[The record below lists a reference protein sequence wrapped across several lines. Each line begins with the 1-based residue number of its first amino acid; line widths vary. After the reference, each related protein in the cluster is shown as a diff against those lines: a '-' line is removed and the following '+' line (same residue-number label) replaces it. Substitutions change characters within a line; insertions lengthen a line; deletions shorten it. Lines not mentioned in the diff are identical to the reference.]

1 MFQKKGQI
9 FQKGWTT
16 STPAVTDGW
25 VFQKILLL
33 KLAGDSLFSCFWQEL
48 GFSVKH
54 NNSAEW
60 TDFPSSI
67 LFLCESF
74 NCLGQGN
81 SHSCNTLI
89 YTHCAG
95 EPCDRHFP
103 KSDPSFWH
111 PHGNEAVPKL
121 WPNTRVLCVMWWAE
135 GATSRQVFLAFLLGF
150 LESVWFWDTWFGLLN
165 TSSPVGECLHL

>member
-1 MFQKKGQI
+1 MFPKKGQI
-9 FQKGWTT
+9 FQKDWTT

-33 KLAGDSLFSCFWQEL
+33 KLAGDCLFSCFWQEL

-54 NNSAEW
+54 NNSAER

-74 NCLGQGN
+74 NCFGQGN

-89 YTHCAG
+89 YNHCAG
-95 EPCDRHFP
+95 EPCERHFP
-103 KSDPSFWH
+103 KSDPGFRPPS
-111 PHGNEAVPKL
+111 GNEAVLEL
-121 WPNTRVLCVMWWAE
+121 WLNTRVLCVMWWAE
-135 GATSRQVFLAFLLGF
+135 HWSVLLPDRF
-150 LESVWFWDTWFGLLN
+150 SWVSF
-165 TSSPVGECLHL
+165 